1 MPLYVMSK
9 SKGKENLMFIADFLF
24 STKIKGVVHLQI
36 LSFLF
41 NLNSNILFLVEQSL
55 IIV

>member
-24 STKIKGVVHLQI
+24 STKIEGVAHVQI